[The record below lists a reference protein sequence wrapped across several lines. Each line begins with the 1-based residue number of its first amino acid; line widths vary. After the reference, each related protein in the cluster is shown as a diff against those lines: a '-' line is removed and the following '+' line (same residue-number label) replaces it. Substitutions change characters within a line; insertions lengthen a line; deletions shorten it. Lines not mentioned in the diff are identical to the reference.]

1 MRSFEH
7 WKLEDAKARLS
18 EVVRLA
24 KSHGPQVV
32 TVRGEEAAVVVSAEE
47 FAGML
52 PKSAVQVP
60 LVDFLESLSL
70 GDFVRERD
78 TGREFEF

>member
-24 KSHGPQVV
+24 KSQGPQVV
-32 TVRGEEAAVVVSAEE
+32 TIRGEEAAVVVSAEE

-52 PKSAVQVP
+52 PHPAGRVP
-60 LVDFLESLSL
+60 LVTFLQSLSL
-70 GDFVRERD
+70 GDFSREHD
-78 TGREFEF
+78 PGRELKF